1 MKLFN
6 FYKDDEIHLGI
17 VDEDGT
23 ARDATAGGYPAIP
36 AAMQT
41 TIDGTYTLD
50 AIRTAAKNGPVVD
63 IDTVRFAPA
72 VLNPEKILC
81 IGLNYAAHAKE
92 SKLPI
97 PDYPTLFSKFNNAL
111 NAHKEPIVL
120 PDTAYKYDYEVELV
134 IVIGKTAHMVD
145 KEDALDYV
153 FGYTIGNDF
162 SARDLQ
168 MRTPQWLIGKTFDGF
183 APLGPYIVPA
193 AEADPAHFHVQ
204 SFVNGELRQDSNT
217 NDLIFD
223 CATIVSYLSQYMT
236 LKPGDVIFTGTPSG
250 VILGYPENQQVWL
263 KAGDTVTVKIDGIGE
278 LTNTLTK

>member
-1 MKLFN
+1 
-6 FYKDDEIHLGI
+6 
-17 VDEDGT
+17 
-23 ARDATAGGYPAIP
+23 
-36 AAMQT
+36 
-41 TIDGTYTLD
+41 
-50 AIRTAAKNGPVVD
+50 
-63 IDTVRFAPA
+63 
-72 VLNPEKILC
+72 
-81 IGLNYAAHAKE
+81 
-92 SKLPI
+92 
-97 PDYPTLFSKFNNAL
+97 
-111 NAHKEPIVL
+111 
-120 PDTAYKYDYEVELV
+120 
-134 IVIGKTAHMVD
+134 MVD

-193 AEADPAHFHVQ
+193 AEANPAHFHVQ

-250 VILGYPENQQVWL
+250 VILGYPEDQQVWL

>member
-6 FYKDDEIHLGI
+6 FYKGTEIHLG
-17 VDEDGT
+17 VMDENGT

-36 AAMQT
+36 ATMQSA
-41 TIDGTYTLD
+41 IDGTYTLD
-50 AIRTAAKNGPVVD
+50 AIRTAAGNGPVVD
-63 IDTVRFAPA
+63 TDTIHFAPA
-72 VLNPEKILC
+72 VLSPEKILC

-92 SKLPI
+92 SNLPI
-97 PDYPTLFSKFNNAL
+97 PEYPTLFSKFNNAL

-120 PDTAYKYDYEVELV
+120 PKTASKYDYEVELV
-134 IVIGKTAHMVD
+134 IIIGKAAYQVS

-153 FGYTIGNDF
+153 FGYTVGNDF

-193 AEADPAHFHVQ
+193 AEVDPANCQVQ
-204 SFVNGELRQDSNT
+204 SYVNGVLRQNSNT
-217 NDLIFD
+217 RDLIFD
-223 CATIVSYLSQYMT
+223 CATLVSYLSQYMT

-250 VILGYPENQQVWL
+250 VILGYPEDKQVWL

-278 LTNTLTK
+278 LTNTLTE

>member
-1 MKLFN
+1 M
-6 FYKDDEIHLGI
+6 
-17 VDEDGT
+17 
-23 ARDATAGGYPAIP
+23 AR
-36 AAMQT
+36 
-41 TIDGTYTLD
+41 LS
-50 AIRTAAKNGPVVD
+50 

-134 IVIGKTAHMVD
+134 IVIGKTAHMID

-250 VILGYPENQQVWL
+250 VILGYPEDQQVWL